1 MSHLKAFCFCTFTW
15 KPNLSYCSISLTS
28 GIWSTNILGEFFLH
42 FEMSH
47 FENTFSSSCHEQ
59 LSWSHFENTFSN
71 SWGCCVV
78 SGKRARLFSSEVYEK
93 PSGIYIIHYIS
104 YIMHDIQLFD
114 FFFIHISYSNLNAL
128 NFNLNVGKTFLQFH
142 IFSNF
147 FCASVKQY
155 VRYMQSGSN
164 SLP

>member
-47 FENTFSSSCHEQ
+47 FENTFS
-59 LSWSHFENTFSN
+59 N

-93 PSGIYIIHYIS
+93 PSGKYIIHYIS
-104 YIMHDIQLFD
+104 YIMHDFQLFE

-142 IFSNF
+142 IFSIF
-147 FCASVKQY
+147 FRASVKQY